1 MLVVVDVTTLKMAR
15 KPVKLQKENPAKQNG
30 HKGKNKNKINDSEKS
45 DQLYSLYLSDIK
57 LG

>member
-1 MLVVVDVTTLKMAR
+1 MTCCCDVTTLKIER
-15 KPVKLQKENPAKQNG
+15 KPVKLQKENPAEQNG